1 MKKKM
6 YNQPI
11 VEMADVLQPMGTIC
25 ASLLN
30 GGNTSQL
37 PSTGGEINND

>member
-1 MKKKM
+1 MKKKV

-11 VEMADVLQPMGTIC
+11 VEIAKALQPMVTIC
-25 ASLLN
+25 TSILN

-37 PSTGGEINND
+37 PSTGGEIDND

>member
-1 MKKKM
+1 MKKKI

-11 VEMADVLQPMGTIC
+11 VEMAEALQPMVTIC

-37 PSTGGEINND
+37 PSTGEDINND

>member
-1 MKKKM
+1 MKKKI

-25 ASLLN
+25 ASLRPGPPVPP
-30 GGNTSQL
+30 GGAT
-37 PSTGGEINND
+37 PEEGD